1 MDDFLHNLRSG
12 KLKQPDRT
20 NRNFDPQFK
29 NKRNLMDRRKREFD
43 SKESSE
49 RLTAIKEILESV
61 LDIQKHMAEA
71 YDLRTKAEERKAR
84 SLEVIAK
91 SLYHMANPQATDADD
106 LFAKPEAIPIIED
119 DDRPAMVGDDI
130 MSGQRAQVEEIPD
143 EAFENQTK
151 PDGENRQELMELIQ
165 TMREDGAGWE
175 KIARQVSAQGYPTIS
190 GRGNWRGVM
199 VKNLYEKMTAE

>member
-12 KLKQPDRT
+12 KLKQPDRA

-49 RLTAIKEILESV
+49 RLTAIKEVLESV
-61 LDIQKHMAEA
+61 LDIQKHMAKA

-84 SLEVIAK
+84 ALEVIAK
-91 SLYHMANPQATDADD
+91 SLYRMANPQAADVDD
-106 LFAKPEAIPIIED
+106 LFAKIEAIPIIEEV
-119 DDRPAMVGDDI
+119 DRPGLVSDDF
-130 MSGQRAQVEEIPD
+130 MSGQSAQVEEISE
-143 EAFENQTK
+143 EADDDKTK
-151 PDGENRQELMELIQ
+151 PEGENRQELMELIQ
-165 TMREDGAGWE
+165 AMREDGAGWE
-175 KIARQVSAQGYPTIS
+175 KIARQISAQGYPTVS